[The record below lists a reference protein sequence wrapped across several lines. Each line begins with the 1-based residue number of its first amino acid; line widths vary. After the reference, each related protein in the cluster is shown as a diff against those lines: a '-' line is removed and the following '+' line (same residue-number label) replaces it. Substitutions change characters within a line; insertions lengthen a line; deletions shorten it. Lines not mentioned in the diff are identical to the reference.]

1 MNEYIQ
7 QGSTPTHEFEL
18 PFPTDLVANIVVTYE
33 QDDTIVIE
41 KKGSEVEYDGYF
53 ARVSLTQAETLKLQY
68 GKMVKIQLK
77 VKTKEDEV
85 IPSEIIY
92 RRVSE
97 VLNKEIL

>member
-1 MNEYIQ
+1 MDNQIQ

-33 QDDTIVIE
+33 QNDTVVVE
-41 KKGSEVEYDGYF
+41 KKGDEVEFDGYI
-53 ARVSLTQAETLKLQY
+53 ARVSLTQAETLKFQN

-92 RRVSE
+92 RGVSE

>member
-18 PFPTDLVANIVVTYE
+18 PFPTNLVENIIITYE
-33 QDDTIVIE
+33 QNDTVIVE
-41 KKGSEVEYDGYF
+41 KKGDEVIRDEYSVK
-53 ARVSLTQAETLKLQY
+53 ASLTQEETLKFE
-68 GKMVKIQLK
+68 KDKIVKIQLK
-77 VKTKEDEV
+77 VKTNEGEV

>member
-18 PFPTDLVANIVVTYE
+18 PFPTDLVENIVVTYE

-53 ARVSLTQAETLKLQY
+53 ARVSLTQAETLKFQN